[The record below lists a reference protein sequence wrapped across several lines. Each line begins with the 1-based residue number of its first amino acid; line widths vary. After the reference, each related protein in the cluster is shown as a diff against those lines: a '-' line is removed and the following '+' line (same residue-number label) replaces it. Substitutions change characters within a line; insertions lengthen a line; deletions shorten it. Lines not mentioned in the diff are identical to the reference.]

1 MFSGYRS
8 SKTSSQNVLALG
20 PAVSSS
26 FGVLRPFGEFV
37 TVLSMKQSIRGV
49 VVSAALAASLF
60 ASSGSVSGQAR
71 VDYKIVPI
79 LQPMKDKAPTP
90 DFTLADPD
98 GKKLSLKDFRGKVVL
113 LNFWASWC
121 VPCREEMP
129 AMEKLYQEYKQK
141 NFVVLAIAVKDRKQ
155 DAIDFAKQLKLTY
168 PIALD
173 PEAQVGTMY
182 GAWGLPA
189 TYLIGPK
196 GEGLARG
203 WGPADWYNQGAR
215 KLIQDLVDGKR

>member
-1 MFSGYRS
+1 MKSRAVYRLFVPALLCAGLIALS
-8 SKTSSQNVLALG
+8 QVPSWSQSK
-20 PAVSSS
+20 
-26 FGVLRPFGEFV
+26 
-37 TVLSMKQSIRGV
+37 
-49 VVSAALAASLF
+49 
-60 ASSGSVSGQAR
+60 
-71 VDYKIVPI
+71 VDYKAVPI
-79 LQPMKDKAPTP
+79 LQPMKDNAPTP
-90 DFTLADPD
+90 DFSLATPD

-141 NFVVLAIAVKDRKQ
+141 NFVVLAVAVKDRKQ
-155 DAIDFAKQLKLTY
+155 DAVDFVKELKLTY

-173 PEAQVGTMY
+173 PEAHVGTLY

-203 WGPADWYNQGAR
+203 WGPADWYNQGSR
-215 KLIQDLVDGKR
+215 KLIQDLLDGKR

>member
-1 MFSGYRS
+1 MKIGRLKF
-8 SKTSSQNVLALG
+8 L
-20 PAVSSS
+20 
-26 FGVLRPFGEFV
+26 
-37 TVLSMKQSIRGV
+37 LSMIVACVLFGATGPR
-49 VVSAALAASLF
+49 LAWS
-60 ASSGSVSGQAR
+60 QQKIN
-71 VDYKIVPI
+71 YKVVPI
-79 LQPMKDKAPTP
+79 LQPMKDNAPTP
-90 DFTLADPD
+90 DFTLNAPD
-98 GKKLSLKDFRGKVVL
+98 GKKISLKDFRGKVVL

-141 NFVVLAIAVKDRKQ
+141 NFTVFAIAVKDRKQ
-155 DAIDFAKQLKLTY
+155 DAIDFVKELKITY

-173 PEAQVGTMY
+173 PDAKVGSEY

-203 WGPADWYNQGAR
+203 WGPAEWYSPAAR
-215 KLIQDLVDGKR
+215 KLIQALIDGKR

>member
-1 MFSGYRS
+1 MKSRLS
-8 SKTSSQNVLALG
+8 SCLFVFTALCASLLALS
-20 PAVSSS
+20 PSWS
-26 FGVLRPFGEFV
+26 
-37 TVLSMKQSIRGV
+37 QSK
-49 VVSAALAASLF
+49 
-60 ASSGSVSGQAR
+60 
-71 VDYKIVPI
+71 VDYKKAVPI
-79 LQPMKDKAPTP
+79 LQPMKEQAPTP
-90 DFTLADPD
+90 DFSLATPE
-98 GKKLSLKDFRGKVVL
+98 GKKLSLKDFRGKIVL

-141 NFVVLAIAVKDRKQ
+141 NFVVLAVAVKDRKQ
-155 DAIDFAKQLKLTY
+155 DAIDFAKELKLTY

-173 PEAQVGTMY
+173 HDAQVGTLY

-203 WGPADWYNQGAR
+203 WGPADWYNQASR

>member
-1 MFSGYRS
+1 MKTRLILRVILVAFTACLLTPGIDPVWSQ
-8 SKTSSQNVLALG
+8 SK
-20 PAVSSS
+20 
-26 FGVLRPFGEFV
+26 
-37 TVLSMKQSIRGV
+37 
-49 VVSAALAASLF
+49 
-60 ASSGSVSGQAR
+60 
-71 VDYKIVPI
+71 VDYKAVPI
-79 LQPMKDKAPTP
+79 LQPMKDVAPTP
-90 DFTLADPD
+90 DFSLSTPD
-98 GKKLSLKDFRGKVVL
+98 GKKISLKDFRGKVVL

-141 NFVVLAIAVKDRKQ
+141 NFVVLAVAVKDRKQ
-155 DAIDFAKQLKLTY
+155 DAVDFVKELKLTY

-173 PEAQVGTMY
+173 PNAQVGNVY

-203 WGPADWYNQGAR
+203 WGPADWYNQPVR